1 MLPEILKNR
10 KFDYLSIQR
19 HLVILQDLLCA
30 TLIVNV
36 EIHSDN
42 TILVLL

>member
-1 MLPEILKNR
+1 MFPEILKHR
-10 KFDYLSIQR
+10 KFQYLSIPR
-19 HLVILQDLLCA
+19 HLIILQELLCA